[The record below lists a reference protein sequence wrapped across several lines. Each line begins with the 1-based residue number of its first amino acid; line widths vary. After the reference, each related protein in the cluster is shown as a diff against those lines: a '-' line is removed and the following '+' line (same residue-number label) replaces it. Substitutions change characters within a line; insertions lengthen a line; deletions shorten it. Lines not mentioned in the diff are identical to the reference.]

1 MIDKPSGVTESAEDN
16 PERIEVPMG
25 GLDQGL
31 DQGLDHSSEIQQPLT
46 MNALDPAVAQSEPVP
61 RGYQLDAH
69 EHIKAQEED
78 YGNSQDYEDYGSS

>member
-1 MIDKPSGVTESAEDN
+1 
-16 PERIEVPMG
+16 
-25 GLDQGL
+25 
-31 DQGLDHSSEIQQPLT
+31 